1 MGFVTM
7 VVTTTLMAC
16 VVVGHRRRS
25 ILVLRDTPPALASRG
40 CALALRCAAVVR
52 LRCDGRRVSRVARVV
67 LVRGRVDALHRA
79 PSAAATAAL
88 VLVRAVIAFIGHGRG
103 VAAAASVAGLAR
115 VAAETRCA
123 IGGLSGRR
131 AGGGRRLFQIGREAH
146 VRGFRGDG
154 LLHEARVLRVNH
166 GFQ

>member
-131 AGGGRRLFQIGREAH
+131 AGGCRLLSRFHGRGRLVLALFMF
-146 VRGFRGDG
+146 VRGH
-154 LLHEARVLRVNH
+154 LL
-166 GFQ
+166 